1 MVQPLW
7 KTVWKFLKKL
17 AVELPY
23 DVVMSL
29 LGIYPEKIIIQK
41 DACTPVFIAALFTV
55 ARAWKQPTRPSTEDW
70 IKMWY
75 IYTMEYYSAIEQMK

>member
-23 DVVMSL
+23 DLVMSL

-41 DACTPVFIAALFTV
+41 DTCTPVFIAALFTV
-55 ARAWKQPTRPSTEDW
+55 ARAWKQPTHPSTED
-70 IKMWY
+70 
-75 IYTMEYYSAIEQMK
+75 